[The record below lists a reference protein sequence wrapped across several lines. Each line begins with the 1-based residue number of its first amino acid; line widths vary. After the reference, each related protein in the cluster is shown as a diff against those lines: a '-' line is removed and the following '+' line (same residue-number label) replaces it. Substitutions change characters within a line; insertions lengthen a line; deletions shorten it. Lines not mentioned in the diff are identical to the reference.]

1 MSAPPPGAAPAPVP
15 VSVPATPSAGTP
27 WPSPLRAW
35 LVVGLLMVAYTS
47 SFIDRQIMSLLVE
60 PIRADLGISDTQ
72 FSLLAGLAFS
82 IFYSVMGLPLG
93 WVADRMSR
101 RMLIIVGMVAWSLMT
116 ALCGLATSF
125 LALFIMRMGVGIGEA
140 ALSPAAYSLISDHFP
155 PERRARAISAYAMG
169 PYLGSGLA
177 LIIGGQVIEA
187 TTHLG
192 QVTLPVVGTLEPW
205 QLVFFAVGLPG
216 IPIALLFLLVRE
228 PLRRGLAPQG
238 SDTALLPFI
247 GARRRLFLLLFL
259 GFSVFGI
266 AGISYLVWIPA
277 VFIRVHGWSA
287 GDIGVAYGLILLCTS
302 VPGVYLGGWIS
313 DRLLARGRVDAPVLV
328 AIGTMLALVPLV
340 LVTPLLPDARG
351 VLVSLAVVS
360 LLFGMLN
367 GLPGTSLQ
375 SVVPNQ
381 LRGQIVAAYFL
392 IGTMMSLG
400 IGPSLVAAVSDHV
413 LGGPGKIG
421 VALAIVGA
429 VATLASAL
437 MLQASRAGYRDAV
450 AVARAW
456 R

>member
-1 MSAPPPGAAPAPVP
+1 M
-15 VSVPATPSAGTP
+15 
-27 WPSPLRAW
+27 
-35 LVVGLLMVAYTS
+35 VVGLLMVAYTS

-60 PIRADLGISDTQ
+60 PIRADLGITDTQ

-101 RMLIIVGMVAWSLMT
+101 RMLIIVGMIAWSLMT

-125 LALFIMRMGVGIGEA
+125 LALFIARMGVGIGEA

-187 TTHLG
+187 ASGLG
-192 QVTLPVVGTLEPW
+192 AVTLPLVGELAPW
-205 QLVFFAVGLPG
+205 QLVFLAVGLPG

-228 PLRRGLAPQG
+228 PIRRGLASRG
-238 SDTALLPFI
+238 SDTELLPFI
-247 GARRRLFLLLFL
+247 KARRALFLLLFL

-277 VFIRVHGWSA
+277 VFIRLHGWTA

-302 VPGVYLGGWIS
+302 VPGVYIGGWMS
-313 DRLLARGRVDAPVLV
+313 DRSLTRGHVDAPVRI
-328 AIGTMLALVPLV
+328 AIWVMLALVPLIFI
-340 LVTPLLPDARG
+340 TPLLPDARR
-351 VLVSLAVVS
+351 VLASLAVVS

-375 SVVPNQ
+375 AVVPNQ

-400 IGPSLVAAVSDHV
+400 IGPTLVAFVSDTL

-421 VALAIVGA
+421 VALAVVGA
-429 VATLASAL
+429 IATLASAL

-450 AVARAW
+450 GSARAW

>member
-1 MSAPPPGAAPAPVP
+1 MSAAPPTAVPPAGIP
-15 VSVPATPSAGTP
+15 PADAP

-35 LVVGLLMVAYTS
+35 MVVGLLMVAYTS

-101 RMLIIVGMVAWSLMT
+101 RMLIIVGMVAWSVMT

-125 LALFIMRMGVGIGEA
+125 LALFIVRMGVGIGEA

-187 TTHLG
+187 ASHLG
-192 QVTLPVVGTLEPW
+192 AVTLPVVGTLAPW
-205 QLVFFAVGLPG
+205 QLVFLAVGLPG

-247 GARRRLFLLLFL
+247 TARRRLFLLLFL

-266 AGISYLVWIPA
+266 AGISFLVWMPA

-287 GDIGVAYGLILLCTS
+287 GDIGVAYGLILLLTS

-313 DRLLARGRVDAPVLV
+313 DRLLARGSVDAPVRLAV
-328 AIGTMLALVPLV
+328 WVMLALVPLV
-340 LVTPLLPDARG
+340 VVTPLLPDPRS
-351 VLVSLAVVS
+351 VLVVLAVTS
-360 LLFGMLN
+360 LGFGMLN
-367 GLPGTSLQ
+367 GLPGTALQ

-400 IGPSLVAAVSDHV
+400 IGPTIVAYVSDAL
-413 LGGPGKIG
+413 LGGPKQIG
-421 VALAIVGA
+421 VALAVVGA
-429 VATLASAL
+429 IATLASAL
-437 MLQASRAGYRDAV
+437 MLQASRADYRDAV

>member
-1 MSAPPPGAAPAPVP
+1 VSAPSTTVAAAPAVD
-15 VSVPATPSAGTP
+15 AP

-35 LVVGLLMVAYTS
+35 MVVGLLMVAYTS
-47 SFIDRQIMSLLVE
+47 SFIDRQIMSLLVD

-101 RMLIIVGMVAWSLMT
+101 RMLIIVGMIAWSVMT

-125 LALFIMRMGVGIGEA
+125 LALFIARMGVGIGEA

-187 TTHLG
+187 ASGLG
-192 QVTLPVVGTLEPW
+192 AVTLPLVGELAPW
-205 QLVFFAVGLPG
+205 QLVFLAVGLPG

-228 PLRRGLAPQG
+228 PVRRGLAPQG
-238 SDTALLPFI
+238 SDTELLPFI
-247 GARRRLFLLLFL
+247 KARRTLFLLLFL

-277 VFIRVHGWSA
+277 VFIRVHGWTA

-302 VPGVYLGGWIS
+302 VPGVYIGGWVS
-313 DRLLARGRVDAPVLV
+313 DRLLTRGHVDAPVRV
-328 AIGTMLALVPLV
+328 AVWVMLALVPLV
-340 LVTPLLPDARG
+340 FITPLLPDARW
-351 VLVSLAVVS
+351 VIASLAVVS

-400 IGPSLVAAVSDHV
+400 IGPTIVAFVSDTV
-413 LGGPGKIG
+413 LGGPAKIG
-421 VALAIVGA
+421 VALAVVGA
-429 VATLASAL
+429 IATLASAL
-437 MLQASRAGYRDAV
+437 MLQVSRARYRDAV

>member
-1 MSAPPPGAAPAPVP
+1 MSASPPAAAP
-15 VSVPATPSAGTP
+15 SAAEAP

-35 LVVGLLMVAYTS
+35 IVVGLLMVAYTS

-60 PIRADLGISDTQ
+60 PIRADLGITDTQ

-101 RMLIIVGMVAWSLMT
+101 RMLIIVGMIAWSLMT

-125 LALFIMRMGVGIGEA
+125 LALFIARMGVGIGEA

-169 PYLGSGLA
+169 PYLGAGLA

-187 TTHLG
+187 ASG
-192 QVTLPVVGTLEPW
+192 FGAVTLPLVGELEPW
-205 QLVFFAVGLPG
+205 QLVFLAVGLPG

-228 PLRRGLAPQG
+228 PVRRGLAPQG
-238 SDTALLPFI
+238 SDTVLLPFI
-247 GARRRLFLLLFL
+247 KARRTLFLLLFL

-277 VFIRVHGWSA
+277 VFIRVHGWTA

-302 VPGVYLGGWIS
+302 VPGVYIGGWIS
-313 DRLLARGRVDAPVLV
+313 DRLLARGHVDAPVRV
-328 AIGTMLALVPLV
+328 AVWVMLALVPLV
-340 LVTPLLPDARG
+340 FITPLLPDARW
-351 VLVSLAVVS
+351 VIASLAVVS

-400 IGPSLVAAVSDHV
+400 IGPTIVAFVSDTV
-413 LGGPGKIG
+413 LGGPAKIG
-421 VALAIVGA
+421 VALAVVGA
-429 VATLASAL
+429 IATLASAL
-437 MLQASRAGYRDAV
+437 MLQVSRAGYRDAV

>member
-1 MSAPPPGAAPAPVP
+1 MSAAPPASAPPSA
-15 VSVPATPSAGTP
+15 SAGVP

-35 LVVGLLMVAYTS
+35 IVVGLLMVAYTS

-93 WVADRMSR
+93 WLADRMSR
-101 RMLIIVGMVAWSLMT
+101 RMLIIVGMVSWSVMT

-125 LALFIMRMGVGIGEA
+125 LALFLARVGVGIGEA

-169 PYLGSGLA
+169 PYLGAGLA

-187 TTHLG
+187 TSHLG
-192 QVTLPVVGTLEPW
+192 SVALPVVGELAPW
-205 QLVFFAVGLPG
+205 QLVFLAVGLPG

-228 PLRRGLAPQG
+228 PVRRGLAPQG
-238 SDTALLPFI
+238 SDTVLLPFI
-247 GARRRLFLLLFL
+247 KARRALFLLLFL

-266 AGISYLVWIPA
+266 AGISYLVWMPA
-277 VFIRVHGWSA
+277 VFIRVHGWTP
-287 GDIGVAYGLILLCTS
+287 GDTGVAYGLILLCTS
-302 VPGVYLGGWIS
+302 VPGVYIGGWMS

-328 AIGTMLALVPLV
+328 AIATMLALVPLV
-340 LVTPLLPDARG
+340 FITPLLPDARW
-351 VLVSLAVVS
+351 VLASLALVS

-381 LRGQIVAAYFL
+381 LRGQIMAAYFL

-400 IGPSLVAAVSDHV
+400 IGPTIVAFVSDTV
-413 LGGPGKIG
+413 FGGPAKIG
-421 VALAIVGA
+421 VALAVVGA
-429 VATLASAL
+429 IATLASAL
-437 MLQASRAGYRDAV
+437 MLQASRADYRDAV